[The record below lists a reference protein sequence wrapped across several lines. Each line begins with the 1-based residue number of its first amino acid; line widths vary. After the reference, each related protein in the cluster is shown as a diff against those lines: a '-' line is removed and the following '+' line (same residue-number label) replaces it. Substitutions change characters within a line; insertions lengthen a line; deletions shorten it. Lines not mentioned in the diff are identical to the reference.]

1 MPQLETTTPAA
12 GQPIDRLTLAVSE
25 ARGAEAATTG
35 ACGSGCALCFCVD
48 ADA

>member
-25 ARGAEAATTG
+25 ARGAQASVTG
-35 ACGSGCALCFCVD
+35 GCGMGCMMCMCVEVG
-48 ADA
+48 